1 MDKGWVVR
9 EVACTSATGIWH
21 CADKGFIAGKI
32 WRASP
37 RLHDIHVVLSPQP
50 LLPFPTLKFLKCMR
64 WNSMRDHVIRI
75 IIVSFT
81 EYLIIMNISM
91 KYFM

>member
-9 EVACTSATGIWH
+9 EIACTSATGIWQ
-21 CADKGFIAGKI
+21 CANKGFIVGKI

-50 LLPFPTLKFLKCMR
+50 LLPFPT
-64 WNSMRDHVIRI
+64 
-75 IIVSFT
+75 
-81 EYLIIMNISM
+81 
-91 KYFM
+91 